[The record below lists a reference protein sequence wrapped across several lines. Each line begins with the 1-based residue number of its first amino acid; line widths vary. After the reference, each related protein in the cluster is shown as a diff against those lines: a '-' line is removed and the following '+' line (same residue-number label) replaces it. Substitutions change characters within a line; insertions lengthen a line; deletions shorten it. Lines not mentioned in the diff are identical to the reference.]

1 MLKLSDREWKSFNL
15 IDDNMFYIDDVK
27 TFKSTAAVLDDGVL
41 DIVGATSKNNGNVG
55 FLPKKYKDY
64 LIKGN
69 CICLIKT
76 GQGSVGDAVYKQG
89 EFVPSNNVCV
99 IRSSWLNKYNGLFIV
114 TEINK
119 QAGRYSYGYIRNNTR
134 IRKEQLL
141 LPITEN
147 GTPDYYFMETYIKER
162 EAQKRNEYLDYCKEQ
177 LKIIGE
183 GYNLIPLAYKQWKA
197 FFIGGDNGLFE
208 IYSGKRLTVANM
220 TEGECPFIGATDSN
234 NGITNWVGNRN
245 ETYDSNVLGV
255 NYNGSVVENFY
266 HPYHSI
272 FSDDV
277 KRLHLKECEDNKF
290 VLLFF
295 SRLILM
301 QKAKYTYGY
310 KFNGTRMNRQKILV
324 PVTNS
329 GEPDYEYMEKYSR
342 NLLSNKIQAY
352 IDYVAN

>member
-27 TFKSTAAVLDDGVL
+27 TFKSTAEVLDDGIL

-119 QAGRYSYGYIRNNTR
+119 QAGRYSYGYIRNNIR

-141 LPITEN
+141 LPMTEN

-162 EAQKRNEYLDYCKEQ
+162 EAQKREEYLDYCKEQ
-177 LKIIGE
+177 LKIIGGE
-183 GYNLIPLAYKQWKA
+183 YNLIPLSEKQWKS
-197 FFIGGDNGLFE
+197 FFIVDVFDT
-208 IYSGKRLTVANM
+208 IQRGKRLKTADHL
-220 TEGECPFIGATDSN
+220 IGSIPYVSSSALN
-234 NGITNWVGNRN
+234 NGVDNFV
-245 ETYDSNVLGV
+245 SNDKGV
-255 NYNGSVVENFY
+255 RKFSDCLSLANSGSVGSTFY
-266 HPYHSI
+266 EP
-272 FSDDV
+272 FEFVASDHIT
-277 KRLHLKECEDNKF
+277 HLKSDKFNKYHYLFLATMTSRLSQKYNFNREINDKRISREIVLLPVTSDNK
-290 VLLFF
+290 
-295 SRLILM
+295 
-301 QKAKYTYGY
+301 
-310 KFNGTRMNRQKILV
+310 
-324 PVTNS
+324 
-329 GEPDYEYMEKYSR
+329 PDYDYMGKYSR
-342 NLLSNKIQAY
+342 NLLRNKIQSY
-352 IDYVAN
+352 IDYAAN

>member
-27 TFKSTAAVLDDGVL
+27 TFKSTAEVLDDGVL

-119 QAGRYSYGYIRNNTR
+119 QAGRYSYGYIRNNIR

-141 LPITEN
+141 LPMTEN

-162 EAQKRNEYLDYCKEQ
+162 EAQKREEYLDYCKEQ
-177 LKIIGE
+177 LKIIGGE
-183 GYNLIPLAYKQWKA
+183 YNLIPLSEKQWKS
-197 FFIGGDNGLFE
+197 FFIVDVFDT
-208 IYSGKRLTVANM
+208 IQRGKRLKTADHL
-220 TEGECPFIGATDSN
+220 IGSIPYVSSSALN
-234 NGITNWVGNRN
+234 NGVDNFV
-245 ETYDSNVLGV
+245 SNDKGV
-255 NYNGSVVENFY
+255 RKFSDCVSLANSGSVGSTFY
-266 HPYHSI
+266 EP
-272 FSDDV
+272 FEFVASDHIT
-277 KRLHLKECEDNKF
+277 HLKSDKFNKYHYLFLATMTSRLSQKYNFNREINDKRISREIVLLPVTSDNK
-290 VLLFF
+290 
-295 SRLILM
+295 
-301 QKAKYTYGY
+301 
-310 KFNGTRMNRQKILV
+310 
-324 PVTNS
+324 
-329 GEPDYEYMEKYSR
+329 PDYDYMEKYSR
-342 NLLSNKIQAY
+342 NLLRNKIQSY
-352 IDYVAN
+352 IDYAAN

>member
-27 TFKSTAAVLDDGVL
+27 TFKSTAEVLDDGVL

-119 QAGRYSYGYIRNNTR
+119 QAGRYSYGYIRNNIR

-141 LPITEN
+141 LPMTEN

-162 EAQKRNEYLDYCKEQ
+162 EAQKREEYLDYCKEQ
-177 LKIIGE
+177 LKIIGGE
-183 GYNLIPLAYKQWKA
+183 YNLIPLSEKQWKS
-197 FFIGGDNGLFE
+197 FFIVDVFDT
-208 IYSGKRLTVANM
+208 IQRGKRLKTADHL
-220 TEGECPFIGATDSN
+220 IGSIPYVSSSALN
-234 NGITNWVGNRN
+234 NGVDNFV
-245 ETYDSNVLGV
+245 SNDKGV
-255 NYNGSVVENFY
+255 RKLSDCLSLANSGSVGSTFY
-266 HPYHSI
+266 EP
-272 FSDDV
+272 FEFVASDHIT
-277 KRLHLKECEDNKF
+277 HLKSDKFNKYHYLFLATMTSRLSQKYNFNREINDKRISREIVLLPVTSDNK
-290 VLLFF
+290 
-295 SRLILM
+295 
-301 QKAKYTYGY
+301 
-310 KFNGTRMNRQKILV
+310 
-324 PVTNS
+324 
-329 GEPDYEYMEKYSR
+329 PDYDYMEKYSR
-342 NLLSNKIQAY
+342 NLLRNKIQSY
-352 IDYVAN
+352 IDYAAN

>member
-27 TFKSTAAVLDDGVL
+27 TFKSTAEVLDDGVL

-119 QAGRYSYGYIRNNTR
+119 QAGRYSYGYIRNNIR

-141 LPITEN
+141 LPMTEN
-147 GTPDYYFMETYIKER
+147 GTPDYYIMETYIKER
-162 EAQKRNEYLDYCKEQ
+162 EAQKRKEYLDYCKEQ
-177 LKIIGE
+177 LKIIGGE
-183 GYNLIPLAYKQWKA
+183 YNLIPLSEKQWKS
-197 FFIGGDNGLFE
+197 FFIVDVFDT
-208 IYSGKRLTVANM
+208 IQRGKRLKTADHL
-220 TEGECPFIGATDSN
+220 IGSIPYVSSSALN
-234 NGITNWVGNRN
+234 NGVDNFV
-245 ETYDSNVLGV
+245 SNDKGV
-255 NYNGSVVENFY
+255 RKFSDCLSLANSGSVGSTFY
-266 HPYHSI
+266 EP
-272 FSDDV
+272 FEFVASDHIT
-277 KRLHLKECEDNKF
+277 HLKSDKFNKYHYLFLATMTSRLSQKYNFNREINDKRISREIVLLPVTSDNK
-290 VLLFF
+290 
-295 SRLILM
+295 
-301 QKAKYTYGY
+301 
-310 KFNGTRMNRQKILV
+310 
-324 PVTNS
+324 
-329 GEPDYEYMEKYSR
+329 PDYDYMEKYSR
-342 NLLSNKIQAY
+342 NLLRNKIQSY
-352 IDYVAN
+352 IDYAAN

>member
-27 TFKSTAAVLDDGVL
+27 TFKSTAEVLDDGVL

-119 QAGRYSYGYIRNNTR
+119 QAGRYSYGYIRNNIR

-141 LPITEN
+141 LPMTEN

-162 EAQKRNEYLDYCKEQ
+162 EAQKRKEYLDYCKEQ
-177 LKIIGE
+177 LKIIGGE
-183 GYNLIPLAYKQWKA
+183 YNLIPLSEKQWKS
-197 FFIGGDNGLFE
+197 FFIVDVFDT
-208 IYSGKRLTVANM
+208 IQRGKRLKTADHL
-220 TEGECPFIGATDSN
+220 IGSIPYVSSSALN
-234 NGITNWVGNRN
+234 NGVDNFV
-245 ETYDSNVLGV
+245 SNDKGV
-255 NYNGSVVENFY
+255 RKFSDCLSLANSGSVGSTFY
-266 HPYHSI
+266 EP
-272 FSDDV
+272 FEFVASDHIT
-277 KRLHLKECEDNKF
+277 HLKSDKFNKYHYLFLATMTSRLSQKYNFNREINDKRISREIVLLPVTSDNK
-290 VLLFF
+290 
-295 SRLILM
+295 
-301 QKAKYTYGY
+301 
-310 KFNGTRMNRQKILV
+310 
-324 PVTNS
+324 
-329 GEPDYEYMEKYSR
+329 PDYDYMEKYSR
-342 NLLSNKIQAY
+342 NLLRNKIQSY
-352 IDYVAN
+352 IDYAAN